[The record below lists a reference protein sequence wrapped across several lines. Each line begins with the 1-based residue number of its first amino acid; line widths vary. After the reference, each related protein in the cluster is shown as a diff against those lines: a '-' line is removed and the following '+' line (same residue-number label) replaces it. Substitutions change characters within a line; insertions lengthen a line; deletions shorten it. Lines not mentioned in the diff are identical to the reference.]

1 MEKMGNRDRKS
12 VHMMSPETGTADQ
25 HEERMLVLA
34 EGLVGASPKEK
45 KEKKKSPFRERRPS
59 GRDRVT

>member
-1 MEKMGNRDRKS
+1 LEKMGNRDRKS

-45 KEKKKSPFRERRPS
+45 KKKKSLFRERRPS